1 MKIGTLLLMTGLIF
15 SAEARPDWTRYVIF
29 PKGADYDVES
39 RSPESFAIRAR
50 RTDETVV
57 KTGALAIANVNREM
71 WTHNRL
77 VMNVRSL
84 NGKAVRV
91 VATVSHPNGSGKT
104 VMTSAREMI
113 VAGRAWRPVS
123 LGLDTDFGLG
133 DRNIKIVQVKIGAW
147 VSAWKTGEEGGVE
160 VSGLRFAT
168 ASEGLA
174 SAVHRPGDT
183 FVSIPSKPLRSP
195 VCGAN
200 ALRVFFAFDNEDLVD
215 SYSTR
220 HKTFDKQ
227 QYAGFREK
235 LLEHL
240 EGQAAVATSLEACDV
255 IVYSRCRPDPQL
267 AREIVAAVTDR
278 GVPLYA
284 AGEIAD
290 PEIESILPC
299 TVSHT
304 APEDLPPRQH
314 VSFVD
319 VRHPLNARGG
329 LSDAAFGIYR
339 SITARPRSR
348 TILQFA
354 DGTPALVD
362 GQAGKGR
369 LAYNMVGIGSSLVG
383 GKESPD
389 AFLVRALGWLT
400 GRTLP
405 ERRRVLPKPDAD
417 GWWDGMGGQT
427 FGRFGWE
434 VGSGLLVES
443 LSSRLAVHNGAA
455 GYEFEVPRTGDAPRK
470 TTFAG
475 DRADALSLGGEVAVE
490 GMPAFRI
497 DASLAYP
504 GVRWDFHCNEVV
516 MRLQNLNAFAY
527 VPAGE
532 GKVLDLSKD
541 EIPVADLREPWMLL
555 YNGSERDTPLMLV
568 LQHRPAQI
576 KVIRQGEAVQGIRWV
591 VQGRAFGMV
600 TPTWLLGAKT
610 CDTSSWTNGIPDS
623 VVARAREWHPRALAY
638 PIRCREMF
646 RLDETKGRVDIRAR
660 YESIRTA
667 DDWGT
672 VPRTYAPV
680 SPVAWTMKGT
690 LFESEDAI
698 RPTGLV
704 TRFGDLA
711 VKNDASEVRWS
722 LKLFQPDL
730 ALLPHVTGYAD
741 YDRIANEHFAQGV
754 KFTCGG
760 GVKVDYVK
768 DKQGYAGGR
777 NPNGLTCNMHGNLLG
792 LCRTSA
798 NPFIFTEENRR
809 LMRRRLTWRLLEPLE
824 TMQHKMVCRW
834 RREPVSGI
842 DYTIYMNS
850 PRDIATV
857 YEPKEYGS
865 TIIYG
870 DSNETVMMILTCLQ
884 RLADQMGQADV
895 VKANWDAIS
904 RHVPSYTMANDDWCI
919 QASGCLEWGGPG
931 SIDMLNAEFAGM
943 MKLARLAEIAGDES
957 VRAQALYRAARRAC
971 PTLARLR
978 MLDYCTRNGLVDNP
992 SELRASTGYNESGAV
1007 FQSRVRPVQDIDL
1020 FDMSQGIPQ
1029 DLISLYNWSGWTEL
1043 RRDYLVEVRKANE
1056 SKGLDYIT
1064 AAILAIGDDLPPSE
1078 LESRLARC
1086 AAHGKLNARLKKDWP
1101 GMDTGSYL
1109 EYVLHRL
1116 TPSPVITDCRDVDL
1130 HGATYDAATKT
1141 LTLDFTPGPQAALAV
1156 EGKPVSFPR
1165 NGERVQCKVVCGER

>member
-1 MKIGTLLLMTGLIF
+1 MRIGTLLLMAGVVF
-15 SAEARPDWTRYVIF
+15 SAEARPDWTKYAIF
-29 PKGADYDVES
+29 PQGADYEVES

-50 RTDETVV
+50 RTDDAVV

-91 VATVSHPNGSGKT
+91 VVTVSHPNGSGKT
-104 VMTSAREMI
+104 VMTSAREMV

-183 FVSIPSKPLRSP
+183 FVSIPSKPLRRP
-195 VCGAN
+195 VRGAN

-240 EGQAAVATSLEACDV
+240 EGRASVATSLEACDV
-255 IVYSRCRPDPQL
+255 IVYSRCRPDPRL
-267 AREIVAAVTDR
+267 AREIASAVTQR

-304 APEDLPPRQH
+304 APEDLPPRQR

-319 VRHPLNARGG
+319 VRHPLTGGGG
-329 LSDAAFGIYR
+329 LSDAAFGIHR
-339 SITARPRSR
+339 SITARPQAR

-354 DGTPALVD
+354 DGTPALVE
-362 GQAGKGR
+362 GAAGKAR
-369 LAYNMVGIGSSLVG
+369 VVYNMIGIGSSLVC

-389 AFLVRALGWLT
+389 AFLVRTLGWMT

-405 ERRRVLPKPDAD
+405 ERTRSLPKPDEN
-417 GWWDGMGGQT
+417 GWWEGVGPRT

-455 GYEFEVPRTGDAPRK
+455 GYEFDVPRVGDAPRR

-475 DRADALSLGGEVAVE
+475 DRADALSFGGEVAVD
-490 GMPAFRI
+490 GKPAFRV

-504 GVRWDFHCNEVV
+504 GVRWNIHCSEVD

-527 VPAGE
+527 VPAGN

-541 EIPVADLREPWMLL
+541 EIPVADLREPWVLL
-555 YNGSERDTPLMLV
+555 YNGTERDTPLMLV
-568 LQHRPAQI
+568 LQRRPAQI
-576 KVIRQGEAVQGIRWV
+576 KVIRQGEAVQGVRLV
-591 VQGRAFGMV
+591 AQGRTLGMV

-610 CDTSSWTNGIPDS
+610 CDTSCWTNEIPAS
-623 VVARAREWHPRALAY
+623 AIARARDWHPRALAY
-638 PIRCREMF
+638 PVRCRETF
-646 RLDETKGRVDIRAR
+646 RIDETKGRVEIRSR
-660 YESIRTA
+660 YESIRA
-667 DDWGT
+667 NDDWGT
-672 VPRTYAPV
+672 VPRGYAPV
-680 SPVAWTMKGT
+680 SPVAWMMKGT
-690 LFESEDAI
+690 LFDSEDAI
-698 RPTGLV
+698 RSTGLV

-711 VKNDASEVRWS
+711 VKDGASEVRWS

-730 ALLPHVTGYAD
+730 ALLPHVTGYVD

-768 DKQGYAGGR
+768 DKQGYARGR

-809 LMRRRLTWRLLEPLE
+809 LMRRRLAWRLLEPLE

-834 RREPVSGI
+834 RREPVSGV

-870 DSNETVMMILTCLQ
+870 DSNETVMMIFTCLQ

-895 VKANWDAIS
+895 VKANWDTIS

-943 MKLARLAEIAGDES
+943 MKLARLAEIAGDAS

-978 MLDYCTRNGLVDNP
+978 MLDYCTRHGLVENP
-992 SELRASTGYNESGAV
+992 AELRASTGYNESGAV
-1007 FQSRVRPVQDIDL
+1007 FQPRARPVQDIDL

-1029 DLISLYNWSGWTEL
+1029 DLIALYNWYGWTEL
-1043 RRDYLVEVRKANE
+1043 RRDYLSIVRAATEKT
-1056 SKGLDYIT
+1056 GLDYIM

-1086 AAHGKLNARLKKDWP
+1086 AVHGKLNARLLKDWP

-1116 TPSPVITDCRDVDL
+1116 AQSPVITDCRDIDL
-1130 HGATYDAATKT
+1130 HNATYDAATKT
-1141 LTLDFTPGPQAALAV
+1141 LALDFTPGPQAALAV
-1156 EGKPVSFPR
+1156 DGKPVSFPR
-1165 NGERVQCKVVCGER
+1165 KGARIQRKVICGGR